1 MGGCIADELCYYR
14 RKESGVSKLKAKKKI
29 KIKAK
34 VKAKPRAR
42 VRIRARAKVRASKTE
57 KFEVRGEEL
66 LKEVKRL
73 IKEGNVRRITITNK
87 KGKEVLSFPLTV
99 GVVGAIVAPMLAAV
113 GAVAALLSECTL
125 TVERR

>member
-1 MGGCIADELCYYR
+1 MR
-14 RKESGVSKLKAKKKI
+14 KLKAKKRTKI
-29 KIKAK
+29 KVKAKLRARAKIKAK
-34 VKAKPRAR
+34 V
-42 VRIRARAKVRASKTE
+42 RAKISKTE